1 MSLKQKNTVIINN
14 SNQEIYLTTVE
25 AENILTV
32 LSKNK
37 TEILRIN
44 NNGDFY
50 IKGKLI
56 TNDKDIPKYLKKVSY
71 NDYKSKLKE
80 EIKNNP
86 EMYQDIL
93 LELRRLKTE
102 KLLNGNR

>member
-56 TNDKDIPKYLKKVSY
+56 TNDKDIPKYFKKVCY
-71 NDYKSKLKE
+71 NDYKNKLKE
-80 EIKNNP
+80 EINNNP